1 MRNLLKIWLPVILII
16 LFVHYCYYSTFS
28 SPFRLTSLASVSFI
42 LPPSEYEVVEM
53 DDRIPSFKLATIN
66 GRKPYADGD
75 RAQATVVDS
84 LQLVNKC
91 KQDRSLIVVDV
102 GAYLGSHTLY
112 LKKREIIK

>member
-1 MRNLLKIWLPVILII
+1 
-16 LFVHYCYYSTFS
+16 
-28 SPFRLTSLASVSFI
+28 
-42 LPPSEYEVVEM
+42 M

-102 GAYLGSHTLY
+102 GAYLGSHILY